1 MKKYT
6 TPGRKDEFGNLLPNT
21 SLKHIIFSCTD
32 FEEELAMLQMMR
44 QSLGFMID
52 RTPKC
57 HCMIAGEGIEYSWA
71 SAKNH
76 FCQILLEE
84 IKGEE
89 KFLVSVRE
97 CIS

>member
-44 QSLGFMID
+44 QSMGFMID

-57 HCMIAGEGIEYSWA
+57 HCKLSDLVVAAENHGIPI
-71 SAKNH
+71 K
-76 FCQILLEE
+76 EE
-84 IKGEE
+84 VQ
-89 KFLVSVRE
+89 KFRRDG
-97 CIS
+97 